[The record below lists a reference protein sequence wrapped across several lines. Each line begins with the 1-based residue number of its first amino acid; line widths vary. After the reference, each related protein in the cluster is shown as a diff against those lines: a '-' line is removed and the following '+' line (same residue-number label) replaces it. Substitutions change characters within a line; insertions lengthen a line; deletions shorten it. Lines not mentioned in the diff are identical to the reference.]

1 MFYYP
6 KKVYFLD
13 EVTSGLEYGLAKS
26 IEETILRDADSTIVH
41 ISHRSDETIINRYDA
56 IISMSSENGIFLTL
70 FLNKDT
76 TYYSY
81 REE

>member
-26 IEETILRDADSTIVH
+26 IEETILRDADSTLVH

-56 IISMSSENGIFLTL
+56 IISMSSENGI
-70 FLNKDT
+70 KCDT
-76 TYYSY
+76 
-81 REE
+81 E